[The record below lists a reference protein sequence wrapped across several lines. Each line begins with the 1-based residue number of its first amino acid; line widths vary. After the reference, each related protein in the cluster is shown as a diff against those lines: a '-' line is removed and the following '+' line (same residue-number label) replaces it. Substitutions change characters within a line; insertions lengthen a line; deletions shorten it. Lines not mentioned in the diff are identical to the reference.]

1 MKNRSFKTLGGLVFL
16 LSFLFLMKY
25 LIINSIIP
33 LIKMEDRIIFS
44 SSIAICLISF
54 PLMFYVMTGSI
65 YFFIFNKTPK
75 FNKLLIKYLTML
87 AIASFIMSF
96 PIPFYI
102 DYKLKS
108 NGYVVCDRI
117 SWMSPNTYVKDLS
130 LCK

>member
-25 LIINSIIP
+25 LIINSINP

-102 DYKLKS
+102 DYKLK
-108 NGYVVCDRI
+108 NDGYVVCDRI
-117 SWMSPNTYVKDLS
+117 SWMSPNTYVKYLS

>member
-1 MKNRSFKTLGGLVFL
+1 RLFKTLGGLVFL

-33 LIKMEDRIIFS
+33 LIKIEDRIIFS

-102 DYKLKS
+102 DYKLK
-108 NGYVVCDRI
+108 NDGYVVCDRI